1 MNLIIAFL
9 TILLSA
15 SSVSA
20 LGINPFDGPEPIAV
34 MIQTNP
40 WLMVIGSDTPTI
52 AIYSDGQIIKLNQEK
67 ENAPLYVQA
76 QLTEQQ
82 LEEVKRKIL
91 SFGDYSK
98 INRSYDLA
106 PNVADLPETKIF
118 LNLRGAKL
126 GTSIYGLMVPDA
138 RILALSSI
146 PGQDKPDTLPENL
159 KNLHNYL
166 SNLKF
171 ESSKEWIPKFVEVMI
186 WPYENAPDESIHWP
200 KNWPGLDSPN
210 TLKRHAGY
218 SIFLP
223 GDMIEQ
229 LGKFL
234 ITRKEKGAVEIGN
247 KKWAVSLRYTFPG
260 EPVWRKVFQSI
271 EHNN

>member
-1 MNLIIAFL
+1 MKLIIAFL
-9 TILLSA
+9 TLLLSA
-15 SSVSA
+15 SGVSA
-20 LGINPFDGPEPIAV
+20 LGIDPFNGPEPIAV

-40 WLMVIGSDTPTI
+40 WLMVIGSDNPMI
-52 AIYSDGQIIKLNQEK
+52 AIYSDGQVIQLNQEK

-98 INRSYDLA
+98 INKSYNLA
-106 PNVADLPETKIF
+106 PNVSDLPETKIF
-118 LNLRGAKL
+118 LNFRGAKL
-126 GTSIYGLMVPDA
+126 GTSIYGLMVLDTK
-138 RILALSSI
+138 ILGFSSL

-159 KNLHNYL
+159 KNLHDYL
-166 SNLKF
+166 ANLKF
-171 ESSKEWIPKFVEVMI
+171 DSSKEWIPKFVEVMI

-200 KNWPGLDSPN
+200 KDWPGLDSPN
-210 TLKRHAGY
+210 TLKRHDRY

-223 GDMIEQ
+223 GAMIEQ

-234 ITRKEKGAVEIGN
+234 LTRKEKGAVEIGN
-247 KKWAVSLRYTFPG
+247 KKWAVSIRYAFPG

-271 EHNN
+271 ENTN